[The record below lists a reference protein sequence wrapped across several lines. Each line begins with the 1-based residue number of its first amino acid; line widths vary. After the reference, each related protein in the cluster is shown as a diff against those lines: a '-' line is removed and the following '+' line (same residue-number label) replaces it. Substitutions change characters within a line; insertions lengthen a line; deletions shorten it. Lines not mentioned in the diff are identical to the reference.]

1 MAPEVIK
8 GKEYNSKADI
18 YSIGVCFYEMLF
30 GKPPFNAPNIMELEK
45 VIKKQEIPFPRSV
58 NKISPMAEGLIR
70 SMLAYDP
77 EKRIDWQ

>member
-30 GKPPFNAPNIMELEK
+30 GKPPFNAPNIMEL
-45 VIKKQEIPFPRSV
+45 
-58 NKISPMAEGLIR
+58 
-70 SMLAYDP
+70 
-77 EKRIDWQ
+77 